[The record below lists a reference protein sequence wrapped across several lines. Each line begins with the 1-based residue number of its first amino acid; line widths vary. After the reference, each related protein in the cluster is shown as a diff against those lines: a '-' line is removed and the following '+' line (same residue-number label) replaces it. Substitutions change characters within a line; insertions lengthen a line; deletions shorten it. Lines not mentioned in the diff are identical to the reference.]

1 MMGKEVSFKTTLNY
15 DTAKKLEDNLEDNNK
30 PGNEDSENIPGG
42 NENSGNQDNSGNTNS
57 GSNGSANEDK
67 ENESEGSSGEIVD
80 ANQLKNG
87 IYNIKNDVSYIGDG
101 NQDVGNDMARKA
113 LSKNSKLE
121 VKMIKNSYT
130 KV

>member
-1 MMGKEVSFKTTLNY
+1 MGKEVSFKTTLNY

-30 PGNEDSENIPGG
+30 PGNED

-113 LSKNSKLE
+113 LSK
-121 VKMIKNSYT
+121 I
-130 KV
+130 